1 MLYTFMN
8 KNYKLFDFEYD
19 FKINAIIN
27 ITNIYDKS
35 RLPLF
40 LANSNN
46 EYLISNFNSWLSQRY
61 SKNSSWFKKQQW
73 NYNFLKLTNDLVIK
87 SYGLSLSD
95 QYWIKPKSDDKTW
108 EEINFFT
115 NDFVFKS
122 FITNL
127 SREYNYGS
135 VDVLY
140 SPDITTGGEVDK
152 AWIIENDVRILCKSS
167 NTFLGIEPINE
178 WIASKIAEIIN
189 LPHVI
194 YDIKLLSNLEKKT
207 MVSTCPTFINENTEL
222 IPAFQIIKKDDSVE
236 YEYEKYIETLNNH
249 GINNAKEKID
259 KMILLDLIM
268 SNCDRHMNNY
278 GVIRDI
284 NTLKWLDVSP
294 IYDTGRSLATSY
306 PSVQDYDDTI
316 ILFTHACKRK
326 DAFKFIKDIELS
338 VEQISKLKEIP
349 IQYKEM
355 LLKYKKY
362 TNIKEDNNKR
372 VEEIVALLSKNINEV
387 LNLNSK

>member
-1 MLYTFMN
+1 
-8 KNYKLFDFEYD
+8 
-19 FKINAIIN
+19 
-27 ITNIYDKS
+27 
-35 RLPLF
+35 
-40 LANSNN
+40 
-46 EYLISNFNSWLSQRY
+46 
-61 SKNSSWFKKQQW
+61 
-73 NYNFLKLTNDLVIK
+73 
-87 SYGLSLSD
+87 
-95 QYWIKPKSDDKTW
+95 
-108 EEINFFT
+108 
-115 NDFVFKS
+115 
-122 FITNL
+122 
-127 SREYNYGS
+127 
-135 VDVLY
+135 
-140 SPDITTGGEVDK
+140 
-152 AWIIENDVRILCKSS
+152 
-167 NTFLGIEPINE
+167 
-178 WIASKIAEIIN
+178 
-189 LPHVI
+189 
-194 YDIKLLSNLEKKT
+194 

-284 NTLKWLDVSP
+284 NTLKWLDVAP